1 MAYVVRGRND
11 VVNYPVEKCH
21 DGEGTIKVRQLLGY
35 EPLLPVPGNPQ
46 DFDSLINFMHE
57 TTLPVG
63 TKIGLHPHEGN
74 EEIYYV
80 VEGKGEMTVD
90 GETFVMDPGTAC
102 LTKSGSK
109 HTFSNIGDT
118 ELKII
123 VIEAVFDKKDK
134 KDKPVAQI

>member
-1 MAYVVRGRND
+1 MAYVVRGRKD
-11 VVNYPVEKCH
+11 VENFPVEDCH
-21 DGEGTIKVRQLLGY
+21 DGQGTIFVRQLLGY
-35 EPLLPVPGNPQ
+35 EPLLPVPGNPE

-63 TKIGLHPHEGN
+63 TTIGLHPHVGN

-90 GETFVMDPGTAC
+90 GNAFVMEPGTAC

-109 HTFSNIGDT
+109 HTFKNIGDSD
-118 ELKII
+118 LRII

-134 KDKPVAQI
+134 KSKQH